1 MLIITDVVNKGRM
14 LKNLIVEKDAA
25 FFNKVEQIHIV
36 SLFYTG
42 NYDDRKMPVG
52 LKEIENK
59 KIEYYSLMQLEVGEC
74 PYGDDFE
81 NICTIYK
88 EHLCEV
94 YKFYSEK

>member
-1 MLIITDVVNKGRM
+1 
-14 LKNLIVEKDAA
+14 
-25 FFNKVEQIHIV
+25 
-36 SLFYTG
+36 
-42 NYDDRKMPVG
+42 MPVG